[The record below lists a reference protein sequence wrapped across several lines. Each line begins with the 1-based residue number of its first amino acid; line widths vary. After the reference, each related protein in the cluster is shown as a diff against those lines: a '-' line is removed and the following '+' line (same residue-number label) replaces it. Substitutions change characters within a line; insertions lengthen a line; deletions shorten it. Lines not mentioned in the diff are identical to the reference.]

1 MRRPLL
7 ITGCPNS
14 HQLHPGGT
22 SLPVHPCEPIEPLR
36 MTFHSALLR
45 STCIAA
51 FALLGLTR
59 TTAQGVDDCS
69 QVVADPL
76 AIGGTLTWTGDN
88 TNATLTGDFAPGSVL
103 ESFGIP
109 VMWHAFTTT
118 ACADITID
126 YCGSPSVFVD
136 FWNVLA
142 TTCPATNALVVTQ
155 LYEYTSCGD
164 GNPTMNFNNL
174 PAGTYLFP
182 VWTAP
187 GSAFGPYVIN
197 VSAEACGGSQA
208 PPNDQCGQVTADALA
223 VGDTLTFTGDNTNA
237 TATNDF
243 AQGSPFA
250 GAPVV
255 WHAFTTTSCA
265 NVEVRYCG
273 QSPVWE
279 NSFGFL
285 STNCPADTTSLVFFS
300 TYNDTTCADGNR
312 TYVYTDLAAGTYYI
326 PVLLDAGNNAVGT
339 YTIDVLATECDAP
352 PTYTDFCADAIA
364 VTLNVDDTLTFTGD
378 NTNATPTA
386 DWAPGSVFTGAP
398 VVWHKFTT
406 VECATVTLSY
416 CGLVPTWDNV
426 YGFLATSCPADS
438 IVVFSTFN
446 TTDCADGNYTYI
458 FEGLAAGTYLLP
470 VVRDANNNAIG
481 PYSLQVTAVAC
492 AGSNTPPNDNCA
504 TAVPEAL
511 EPGAPLTFT
520 GDNTG
525 ATSTGDWV
533 TGSPFFL
540 APVVW
545 HAFSTDSCMD
555 VTVSYC
561 GATPVWGNAY
571 GILATGCPAD
581 SVVYFS
587 TFNDTACGDQNL
599 TYYFFQLAAGTYLLP
614 VVLDADNNAIGPYS
628 ITVDGVN
635 CINTGLSTS
644 EAPSLGLFPNPTSG
658 VLNVLNPGTEAAF
671 TLEVLDMAGRAVH
684 AERAR
689 IAQGA
694 SHTVQ
699 LHRLAPGT
707 YTLRATTPQAR
718 TEQRFVIH

>member
-51 FALLGLTR
+51 VALLGLTR
-59 TTAQGVDDCS
+59 STAQGVDDCS

-76 AIGGTLTWTGDN
+76 AIGGTLSWTGDN
-88 TNATLTGDFAPGSVL
+88 SNATITGDFAPGSVL

-164 GNPTMNFNNL
+164 GNPTMSFNNL
-174 PAGTYLFP
+174 PAGTYLYP
-182 VWTAP
+182 VWTAT

-208 PPNDQCGQVTADALA
+208 PPNDQCAQVTADALA

-243 AQGSPFA
+243 TQGSPFA

-255 WHAFTTTSCA
+255 WHAFTTTTCA
-265 NVEVRYCG
+265 TVEVRYCG

-285 STNCPADTTSLVFFS
+285 ATDCPADSLVYFS
-300 TYNDTTCADGNR
+300 TFNDTTCADGNR
-312 TYVYTDLAAGTYYI
+312 TYVYADLAAGTYHI
-326 PVLLDAGNNAVGT
+326 PVLLDANNNAVGI
-339 YTIDVLATECDAP
+339 YSIDVLATECSTP
-352 PTYTDFCADAIA
+352 PAFFDFCADAIA
-364 VTLNVDDTLTFTGD
+364 VALNVDDTLTFTGD

-386 DWAPGSVFTGAP
+386 DFVQTSPFAGAP

-406 VECATVTLSY
+406 VECATVTVSY
-416 CGLVPTWDNV
+416 CGLNPAWTNAF
-426 YGFLATSCPADS
+426 GFLATGCPADS
-438 IVVFSTFN
+438 IVLFSTFN
-446 TTDCADGNYTYI
+446 TTACGDGNLTYI
-458 FEGLAAGTYLLP
+458 FEELAAGTYLLP

-525 ATSTGDWV
+525 ATSTGDWES
-533 TGSPFFL
+533 GSPFSL

-561 GATPVWGNAY
+561 GLNPAWTNAF
-571 GILATGCPAD
+571 GFLATSCPAD

-587 TFNDTACGDQNL
+587 TFNDKACGDQNL
-599 TYYFFQLAAGTYLLP
+599 TYYFYQLAAGTYLLP
-614 VVLDADNNAIGPYS
+614 VVLDANNNAIGPYS

-635 CINTGLSTS
+635 CINTGLSAS
-644 EAPSLGLFPNPTSG
+644 ETAALGLFPNPTAG
-658 VLNVLNPGTEAAF
+658 VLNVRNPGTEAAF

-689 IAQGA
+689 IAQGS
-694 SHTVQ
+694 SHSLQ
-699 LHRLAPGT
+699 LERLAPGA
-707 YTLRATTPQAR
+707 YTLRATTPVAR